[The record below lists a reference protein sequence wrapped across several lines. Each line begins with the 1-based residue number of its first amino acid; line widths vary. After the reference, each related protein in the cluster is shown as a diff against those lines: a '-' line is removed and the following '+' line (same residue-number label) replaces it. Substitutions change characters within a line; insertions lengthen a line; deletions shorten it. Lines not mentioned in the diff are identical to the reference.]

1 MILEEMA
8 QNQCN
13 SARITLGS
21 SGTNGTTTTYLI
33 EFGAIVTQPRFKPF
47 VLVHVGVVVLVV
59 VVIIRKKM
67 PLSPKKNV
75 DAPRPQTVV
84 VWYQPLSVTLSNT
97 PPR

>member
-1 MILEEMA
+1 MQLRPYH
-8 QNQCN
+8 
-13 SARITLGS
+13 SRIVWYGMVP
-21 SGTNGTTTTYLI
+21 TTTYLI

-59 VVIIRKKM
+59 VVVIIRKKM

-84 VWYQPLSVTLSNT
+84 VW
-97 PPR
+97 